1 MALDWKWIGMSAA
14 LTLGILAGPLLASAA
29 AADSSRRSYSSYTP
43 SAPTPPVKPQFNN
56 AASAPPKPRP
66 SNASGSAAESGTQN
80 GKPNA
85 ARANQPGAGT
95 SNVPA
100 PKPNAQAQALMEAFR
115 KATGDSRNVRHDR
128 EDAPAPSNQPKPVK
142 RNTAAQTPRQ

>member
-29 AADSSRRSYSSYTP
+29 AA
-43 SAPTPPVKPQFNN
+43 
-56 AASAPPKPRP
+56 
-66 SNASGSAAESGTQN
+66 SNASGSAAQSGTQN

-85 ARANQPGAGT
+85 ARANQPGAAT

-100 PKPNAQAQALMEAFR
+100 PKPNAQAQALLEAFR